1 MKHCYKEEK
10 EEKENDSSPIQGY
23 WIHIMWEGDGDLT
36 KIYNVAGSLIWS
48 ILAICNHTNW
58 FFV

>member
-23 WIHIMWEGDGDLT
+23 WIHNYVEDGDLT
-36 KIYNVAGSLIWS
+36 KI
-48 ILAICNHTNW
+48 
-58 FFV
+58 